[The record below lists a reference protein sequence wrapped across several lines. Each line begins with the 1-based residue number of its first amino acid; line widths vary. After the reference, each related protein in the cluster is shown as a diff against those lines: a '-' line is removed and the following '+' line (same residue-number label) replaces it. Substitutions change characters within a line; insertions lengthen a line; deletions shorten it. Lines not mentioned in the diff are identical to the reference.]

1 MPGFFSKKSTPKK
14 EKVPAGS
21 LDLQHLA
28 QLGEDD
34 RIAVMQMVKEGE
46 LSVGEAVQKVLAS
59 ASARASGN
67 KGMKRQGAVKRAFR
81 GRLKLKAMA
90 VGPDKPISILLVTVE
105 ACRDLEPEMCDAFV
119 ELSLQ
124 NSADSDGKAT
134 KEKSTPI
141 RPKTKHPIFNEKFQ
155 WEIRKS
161 EYELESWRLHINV
174 MENQKGLVGSKKIFL
189 GSFSFALAEIYDTE
203 SCTDGWF
210 KLLDQRKGT
219 LQNVQ
224 FIPKLKAKSQ
234 AGRPKQP
241 LPPAPKAAS
250 GQGALKAT
258 ASKHSPTKDSAKPV
272 KKSPTKKKKPA
283 KMVAAKD
290 FTFTKVL
297 GRGSFGKVLLASV
310 KGHNDVFAIK
320 VLKKTAVIEDDDVA
334 GTMTEKRVLALS
346 GGSPFLTRLH
356 ACFQTPASLYYV
368 MEFVNGGDLMYHI
381 QNERIF
387 SVDQSRFYAMEILLG
402 LWYLHEKGVVYRDLK
417 LDNVMLEHT
426 GHIKIADFGMCKE
439 RIFGE
444 AKTTT
449 FCGTP
454 GYLAPEIIK
463 ELPYGAS
470 VDFWSLGVL
479 CFEFLVGDSPFEA
492 DEDDE
497 LFNQICNMK
506 VMYPARLDA
515 SAKAFVDE
523 LLNRNPET
531 RLGCKRT
538 GKEDIQ
544 KHAFFAGVSWAD
556 MAARKIKPPFV
567 PKIKNPK
574 AAECFDS
581 EFTDEDAI
589 ITPLDKHYID
599 AIEQSEFN
607 GFSFVN
613 NNGAFGNGGGDAVEE
628 DDTVDEA
635 DLTQHSWYKPDLS
648 RTGVVQLLRGKK
660 AGAFCVR
667 ESASQPGCY
676 ALSVSVSPQADKL
689 WTGLI
694 TPTGSQFRLFV
705 KQKFDHIPALI
716 EYYRTSPCV
725 TIDKGK
731 RQVML
736 VDL

>member
-1 MPGFFSKKSTPKK
+1 MFGRKSKSPKK
-14 EKVPAGS
+14 GKSNPGQI
-21 LDLQHLA
+21 DNDHLA
-28 QLGEDD
+28 QLGSDD
-34 RIAVMQMVKEGE
+34 RIAVMRMVAEGE
-46 LSVGEAVQKVLAS
+46 LSVDEAVQKVLAS
-59 ASARASGN
+59 ANARRAGN
-67 KGMKRQGAVKRAFR
+67 RGMKRQGAVKKAFR
-81 GRLKLKAMA
+81 GRLKIKAMV
-90 VGPDKPISILLVTVE
+90 VGPDKPISVLLVTVE
-105 ACRDLEPEMCDAFV
+105 AARDLEPEMCDAFV
-119 ELSLQ
+119 GLHLED
-124 NSADSDGKAT
+124 SASA
-134 KEKSTPI
+134 EKLPEKTTPI
-141 RPKTKHPIFNEKFQ
+141 RPGTKHPIFNEKFQ
-155 WEIRKS
+155 WEIRKG
-161 EYELESWRLHINV
+161 EKELESWRLHIV
-174 MENQKGLVGSKKIFL
+174 MQEEQKTLVTKKKVFL
-189 GSFSFALAEIYDTE
+189 GSFSFALAEIYDPE

-210 KLLDQRKGT
+210 KLLDARKGN

-224 FIPKLKAKSQ
+224 FIPKLKTAQSKTSRAKE
-234 AGRPKQP
+234 P
-241 LPPAPKAAS
+241 LPPKAAPPS
-250 GQGALKAT
+250 QAALKKT
-258 ASKHSPTKDSAKPV
+258 ESKHAVK
-272 KKSPTKKKKPA
+272 KKSPEKKKKSVKPP
-283 KMVAAKD
+283 KKVTAKD

-297 GRGSFGKVLLASV
+297 GRGSFGKVLLATARGQS
-310 KGHNDVFAIK
+310 DVFAIK
-320 VLKKTAVIEDDDVA
+320 VLKKTAVVEDDDVA

-356 ACFQTPASLYYV
+356 ACFQTPASLYFV

-387 SVDQSRFYAMEILLG
+387 SLDQSRFYAMEILLG
-402 LWYLHEKGVVYRDLK
+402 LWFLHEKGVVYRDLK

-497 LFNQICNMK
+497 LFNQICNMQ

-515 SAKAFVDE
+515 QAKSFVDG

-531 RLGCKRT
+531 RLGCTRT
-538 GKEDIQ
+538 GKADLMA
-544 KHAFFAGVSWAD
+544 HSFFKGHDWDA
-556 MAARKIKPPFV
+556 MAQRKIKPPFV

-574 AAECFDS
+574 AAECFDD
-581 EFTDEDAI
+581 EFTSEAAVV
-589 ITPLDKHYID
+589 TPIDKHYID

-613 NNGAFGNGGGDAVEE
+613 NQGAFGNGGAAEE
-628 DDTVDEA
+628 EAMDDPS
-635 DLTQHSWYKPDLS
+635 DLTKYKWYKPDLS
-648 RTGVVQLLRGKK
+648 RTGVVTLLRGKT

-705 KQKFDHIPALI
+705 KQKFDTIPELI
-716 EYYRTSPCV
+716 DYYRTSPCV

-736 VDL
+736 VDV

>member
-1 MPGFFSKKSTPKK
+1 ML
-14 EKVPAGS
+14 V
-21 LDLQHLA
+21 HA
-28 QLGEDD
+28 Q
-34 RIAVMQMVKEGE
+34 
-46 LSVGEAVQKVLAS
+46 
-59 ASARASGN
+59 
-67 KGMKRQGAVKRAFR
+67 
-81 GRLKLKAMA
+81 
-90 VGPDKPISILLVTVE
+90 
-105 ACRDLEPEMCDAFV
+105 
-119 ELSLQ
+119 
-124 NSADSDGKAT
+124 
-134 KEKSTPI
+134 
-141 RPKTKHPIFNEKFQ
+141 
-155 WEIRKS
+155 
-161 EYELESWRLHINV
+161 
-174 MENQKGLVGSKKIFL
+174 
-189 GSFSFALAEIYDTE
+189 
-203 SCTDGWF
+203 
-210 KLLDQRKGT
+210 
-219 LQNVQ
+219 
-224 FIPKLKAKSQ
+224 
-234 AGRPKQP
+234 
-241 LPPAPKAAS
+241 
-250 GQGALKAT
+250 
-258 ASKHSPTKDSAKPV
+258 
-272 KKSPTKKKKPA
+272 
-283 KMVAAKD
+283 
-290 FTFTKVL
+290 
-297 GRGSFGKVLLASV
+297 
-310 KGHNDVFAIK
+310 GHNDVFAIK

-368 MEFVNGGDLMYHI
+368 MEFVNGGDLMYVCYRRQQSCWVVCVECAVHLNATLAAFYLILRMMPTCQCRYHI